1 MRTAWQCP
9 HTAGFQREFLV
20 SFPGTAAIASQE
32 AGEQPISPNQNAAI
46 EPTRPAD
53 HPFRYRGQ
61 GLKTGPY
68 RPLIFAIGLLDV
80 LQRALRQMRTR
91 TSLVLVDVGRDD
103 GG

>member
-1 MRTAWQCP
+1 MRTAWLCP

-20 SFPGTAAIASQE
+20 SFPGTLAIASQE
-32 AGEQPISPNQNAAI
+32 AGDLPISPNQNAAI

-53 HPFRYRGQ
+53 HTSRYRGHS
-61 GLKTGPY
+61 LKTGPY